1 MGQRAI
7 LFTFFITSKMSDLI
21 PLKPIMRKELLLM
34 QLCVK
39 IIHVQIDGLSTHKL
53 SSKKGNQHTCFET

>member
-21 PLKPIMRKELLLM
+21 PLKPIMRKESLLM

-39 IIHVQIDGLSTHKL
+39 IIHVQIDGLSTHRL
-53 SSKKGNQHTCFET
+53 SSNEGNQHTYLF